1 MEYILRVL
9 GYADMIILIALTLA
23 SGWVAF
29 SFFSLY
35 LYIGRMA

>member
-1 MEYILRVL
+1 MKYILAALSHVDL
-9 GYADMIILIALTLA
+9 IILIALTLA

-35 LYIGRMA
+35 LYLGRMA